1 MLGQQNEPLVNN
13 VLALFPLSVLAPT
26 VEGGASEQS
35 SSAIDAGVPK
45 EREEIVL
52 LEVGEVTGLDAGF
65 VRIKESIDNAL
76 YTELCVLPMTP
87 EALQTRVIQRK
98 GRYLKATLQYEFVQ
112 EDDENPVASSIP
124 LTLQV
129 LR

>member
-1 MLGQQNEPLVNN
+1 MLGQLNEPIVNSI
-13 VLALFPLSVLAPT
+13 LPLFPLSVLAPT

-45 EREEIVL
+45 DREEIIL

-65 VRIKESIDNAL
+65 VRINESVDGGI

-87 EALQTRVIQRK
+87 EVLQTCVIQRK

-112 EDDENPVASSIP
+112 VDDENPLPSSIP